1 MGYFPKK
8 PKLTIAQKYKQLK
21 AQTESAGM
29 KVVERNG
36 KIVVLRKKGLNNG
49 NRHSRKQF

>member
-1 MGYFPKK
+1 MAISKK

-36 KIVVLRKKGLNNG
+36 KIVVLRKK
-49 NRHSRKQF
+49 RIK